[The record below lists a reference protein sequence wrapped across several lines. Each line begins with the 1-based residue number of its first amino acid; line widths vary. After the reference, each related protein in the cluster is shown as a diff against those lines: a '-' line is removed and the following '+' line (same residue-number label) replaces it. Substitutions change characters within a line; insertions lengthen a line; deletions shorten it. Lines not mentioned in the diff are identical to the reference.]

1 MPLKNTPSIITR
13 MSLPA
18 FHTTATET
26 SPSVTRLS
34 FQNPD
39 KSHFPIK
46 DISLTNVISDIN
58 VDDQTNLTGQVAR
71 LKFPNISMT
80 SHCKFKQDTEVYSK
94 LFGKIL
100 KRKKVVPQLPLPKTE
115 VQS

>member
-1 MPLKNTPSIITR
+1 

-26 SPSVTRLS
+26 SRSVTSLS

-39 KSHFPIK
+39 KSHLPIK
-46 DISLTNVISDIN
+46 DISFTNVISDSN
-58 VDDQTNLTGQVAR
+58 VNDQTNLTGQVAR
-71 LKFPNISMT
+71 LKFPNIPMT
-80 SHCKFKQDTEVYSK
+80 SHCKFSHDTEVYSK

-100 KRKKVVPQLPLPKTE
+100 KRKKVVAQLPLPKTE